1 LDKLKAAIDR
11 ANGIVYDWRILFA
24 RNHWSQRMK
33 KARKFRAL
41 PVNVLIYSA
50 MFFFVAG
57 LQAPAQGVLTR
68 HVRQEVT
75 NGQAP
80 LMGQLP
86 ANQLLKLNIAL
97 PLRNEAELDE
107 LLRNLN
113 DPQSPQFHQFLSV
126 QEFTERFG
134 PTEDDYAEVIR
145 FAQQNG
151 LTVTATFPNR
161 MVVNVTGSVRNI
173 ENAFGVRMGVYQHPT
188 EQRTFYSPDREPFAN
203 TAVTL
208 WHITG
213 LENFSIPHPVSL
225 VRDPEVKGR
234 TTGSGPDGYF
244 LGSDMRAAYYGGS
257 SLTGSG
263 QSVGLLEFAGY
274 NYADVSKYF
283 STVGQKLTVAVNGIS
298 TDGSSLSCTGSC
310 DDTEQVLDI
319 EEAISMA
326 PGMSQVRVYV
336 SDTSDVTI
344 FNRMASD
351 NISKSLSCSWGWS
364 PADPSS
370 DDPIFKEF
378 SAQGQ
383 NLFVASGDSG
393 AYRTRSSDVYP
404 ADDAYVTSVGGTDL
418 TTNGAGGSWKSE
430 TAWSDSGGG
439 ISPNKIAIP
448 SYQKTAGVI
457 TSSNKGSTTYRNS
470 PDVAA
475 EANTDNYICY
485 DGTCA
490 GGWGGTSF
498 AAPRWA
504 GYLALVNQQSVAKGR
519 GTLAFINPSI
529 YTIGLGSSYS
539 TDFHDITSGSNGTYS
554 AIKGYDLVTGWGSPN
569 GAGLINALA
578 P

>member
-1 LDKLKAAIDR
+1 MYYWPIPFTQEPLKLT
-11 ANGIVYDWRILFA
+11 
-24 RNHWSQRMK
+24 MK
-33 KARKFRAL
+33 KARKFRTL
-41 PVNVLIYSA
+41 SVNVSIYSA
-50 MFFFVAG
+50 ALFFIFG
-57 LQAPAQGVLTR
+57 MQAPAQGVLTR

-80 LMGQLP
+80 LLGRLP
-86 ANQLLKLNIAL
+86 ATQTLKLNLAL
-97 PLRNEAELDE
+97 PLRNEAELDQ
-107 LLRNLN
+107 LLHDLY
-113 DPQSPQFHQFLSV
+113 DPASPSFHHFLSV
-126 QEFTERFG
+126 QEFTDRFG
-134 PTEDDYAEVIR
+134 PSEEDYAEVIH

-151 LTVTATFPNR
+151 LTVTGTFPNR
-161 MVVNVTGSVRNI
+161 MVVNVSGTVKNI
-173 ENAFGVRMGVYQHPT
+173 ENAFGVIMSTYQHPT
-188 EQRTFYSPDREPFAN
+188 EQRTFYAPDREPFAN
-203 TAVTL
+203 LPVAL
-208 WHITG
+208 WHISG
-213 LENFSIPHPVSL
+213 LDNFSIPHPVNL
-225 VRDPEVKGR
+225 VRDAEVKGN
-234 TTGSGPDGYF
+234 TTGSGPSGYF

-274 NYADVSKYF
+274 NYADVTKYF
-283 STVGQKLTVAVNGIS
+283 STVGQKLSVPVNGVS

-319 EEAISMA
+319 EVAISMA
-326 PGMSQVRVYV
+326 PGMSQLRVYV
-336 SDTSDVTI
+336 SDTSDVSI

-378 SAQGQ
+378 AAQGQ

-393 AYRTRSSDVYP
+393 AYKTRSSDVYP

-448 SYQKTAGVI
+448 SYQKTSGVI
-457 TSSNKGSTTYRNS
+457 TSTNKGSTTYRNS

-504 GYLALVNQQSVAKGR
+504 GYLALVNQQSVAKGK
-519 GTLAFINPSI
+519 GTLGFINPTI
-529 YTIGLGSSYS
+529 YSIGLSSSYS

-554 AIKGYDLVTGWGSPN
+554 AVKGYDLVTGWGSPN
-569 GAGLINALA
+569 GTGLINALA

>member
-1 LDKLKAAIDR
+1 MR
-11 ANGIVYDWRILFA
+11 
-24 RNHWSQRMK
+24 
-33 KARKFRAL
+33 KARKLYAVAL
-41 PVNVLIYSA
+41 NVSICSA
-50 MFFFVAG
+50 VLLFIINT
-57 LQAPAQGVLTR
+57 QAKAQGVLTR
-68 HVRQEVT
+68 HLRQEVAT
-75 NGQAP
+75 GEAAS
-80 LMGQLP
+80 LGRLP
-86 ANQLLKLNIAL
+86 ANQSLKLNIAL
-97 PLRNEAELDE
+97 PLRNQAELDQ
-107 LLRNLN
+107 LLQKLY
-113 DPQSPQFHQFLSV
+113 DPQGPLFHKFLSV
-126 QEFTERFG
+126 EEFTERFG
-134 PTEDDYAEVIR
+134 PTEEDYAEVIR
-145 FAQQNG
+145 FAERNG

-161 MVVNVTGSVRNI
+161 MVVNVTGSVKNI
-173 ENAFGVRMGVYQHPT
+173 ENAFGIAMLVYQHPT

-203 TAVTL
+203 LPVPL

-213 LENFSIPHPVSL
+213 LDNFSIPHPVSL
-225 VRDPEVKGR
+225 LRDAELKGN
-234 TTGSGPDGYF
+234 TTGSGPNGYF

-257 SLTGSG
+257 ALTGSG
-263 QSVGLLEFAGY
+263 QSVGLVEFAGY
-274 NYADVSKYF
+274 NKADVTKYF
-283 STVGQKLTVAVNGIS
+283 SKVGQKLTVAVNGIS

-319 EEAISMA
+319 EVAISMA

-336 SDTSDVTI
+336 SDSSDVSI

-378 SAQGQ
+378 AVQGQ
-383 NLFVASGDSG
+383 NLFAASGDSG
-393 AYRTRSSDVYP
+393 AYKSKSSEVYP
-404 ADDAYVTSVGGTDL
+404 ADDAYITSVGGTDL

-457 TSSNKGSTTYRNS
+457 TTANKGSTTYRNS

-504 GYLALVNQQSVAKGR
+504 GYLALVNQQSVSR
-519 GTLAFINPSI
+519 GKSTVGFINPSI
-529 YTIGLGSSYS
+529 YTIGLGSKYS
-539 TDFHDITSGSNGTYS
+539 ADFHDITSGSNGTYS
-554 AIKGYDLVTGWGSPN
+554 AIKGFDLVTGWGSPN
-569 GAGLINALA
+569 GSGLINALA